1 MKNTRKNSTSSSSS
15 DSDSDD
21 EMRARLLAACVS
33 AEMIKESSKKMS
45 KIKDKII
52 KVGPYEDIE
61 LSPQQYKRVAELLQE
76 LSDLTFDFR
85 EPKKKTNKR
94 LLEQERIFDECPSL
108 RMSKFSFGALINLV
122 DEPSRKKK
130 RKKITKEQ
138 EDEKLAAIA
147 SMAVTFDQIKTM
159 V

>member
-1 MKNTRKNSTSSSSS
+1 MALTT
-15 DSDSDD
+15 
-21 EMRARLLAACVS
+21 L
-33 AEMIKESSKKMS
+33 
-45 KIKDKII
+45 I

-61 LSPQQYKRVAELLQE
+61 LSPQQYKRLADLLQE
-76 LSDLTFDFR
+76 LSEKTFDFR

-94 LLEQERIFDECPSL
+94 LAAQDKLFDECPSL
-108 RMSKFSFGALINLV
+108 RMSKFLTYDFLFDNNFSVSSGALISLEE
-122 DEPSRKKK
+122 EPSRKKK
-130 RKKITKEQ
+130 RKKLTKEE

>member
-1 MKNTRKNSTSSSSS
+1 MKKPRENSTSSSSS

-21 EMRARLLAACVS
+21 EMRSRLLAACVS
-33 AEMIKESSKKMS
+33 AEMIKESSKIMS
-45 KIKDKII
+45 KIKEKII

-61 LSPQQYKRVAELLQE
+61 LSPQQYKRIGELLQE
-76 LSDLTFDFR
+76 LSEQTFDFR

-94 LLEQERIFDECPSL
+94 LLEQDRMFNECPSL
-108 RMSKFSFGALINLV
+108 RMISTGALISLV
-122 DEPSRKKK
+122 EEPSRKKK
-130 RKKITKEQ
+130 RKKITKDE
-138 EDEKLAAIA
+138 EDEKMAAIA